1 MEERQALKDQIRKIL
16 KNDSFDS
23 DLSDISEES
32 NESASI
38 ISGKTIRSGTFC
50 FEGKSD
56 LFLIDGISSY
66 SMDDTNIS
74 KHSGRSARV
83 INLQETQTV
92 FQQMK
97 KAQEDL
103 MYVVESND
111 VKGLFLLIEKNT
123 FIDLNTPGLNNWTP
137 LHVAS
142 ARGYKDICKILL
154 SFSKSVDINS
164 KTSIGR
170 TALHLSCIHNH
181 LKIVLLLLSHGCDIN
196 AQDDEK
202 NLPIHYAASLG
213 NEDVVEALLQA
224 RAKTDLANHLN
235 RKPLDLSLNIHTY
248 NIFLAYT
255 HIQNLPC
262 LTSSYS
268 RTVFNESLRHNSRE
282 DHISQILL
290 KSSKAHRLSDLKLF
304 ENRPKLPVKTREK
317 LVIDLPAGKVGPKD
331 FKVICQLG
339 KGSFGFVYLVQHL
352 DSKCKYALKVLDKAQ
367 IFQRKLEKYAFT
379 ERNIL
384 MKLDHPF
391 IVKLH
396 FAFQTPEKLAL
407 VMDFCPNGDLGMLLQ
422 REKTLTEE
430 AARFYICEIVLA
442 LQELHSHNIVFRD
455 LKPDNILIGSD
466 GHIRLT
472 DFGLSRDEFDPKTL
486 AQSFCGSAAYFAPE
500 MVKRQGHSFSID
512 WYVLGAILY
521 EMVIGTPPY
530 YSVNR
535 SSLYRNIKKAKL
547 LISDALSEEIRDL
560 ILKLLVR
567 NPKKRLG
574 AGKKAAL
581 EIMKHRFFDGVDW
594 KMVLNKEIEPPK
606 FKSVQ
611 RIEKDI
617 ELEKVYGKLSEDN
630 GEDMDVKNWSFLEGR
645 C

>member
-1 MEERQALKDQIRKIL
+1 MEERQTLKDQISKIL
-16 KNDSFDS
+16 KNECFDS

-32 NESASI
+32 NESSSMV
-38 ISGKTIRSGTFC
+38 SGIGAKSGTFC
-50 FEGKSD
+50 FEGAPNSM
-56 LFLIDGISSY
+56 LLDGISSY
-66 SMDDTNIS
+66 SMDDSNLS

-97 KAQEDL
+97 KAQEEL

-111 VKGLFLLIEKNT
+111 VKGLFILIEKNT
-123 FIDLNTPGLNNWTP
+123 YIDLNTPGLNNWTA

-154 SFSKSVDINS
+154 SLSKNVDINS

-181 LKIVLLLLSHGCDIN
+181 LKIVLLLISNGCDID
-196 AQDDEK
+196 AQDDEN

-224 RAKTDLANHLN
+224 KAKTDLPNHLN
-235 RKPLDLSLNIHTY
+235 RKPLDLCLNIHTY

-268 RTVFNESLRHNSRE
+268 RIVFNQSLRHNARE

-290 KSSKAHRLSDLKLF
+290 KSSKGHRLSDLKLF
-304 ENRPKLPVKTREK
+304 ENRPKLPVQTKEK
-317 LVIDLPAGKVGPKD
+317 LFIELPPVKVGPTD
-331 FKVICQLG
+331 FKVISQLG
-339 KGSFGFVYLVQHL
+339 KGSFGYVYLAQHL
-352 DSKCKYALKVLDKAQ
+352 DTKCKYAIKVLDKAQ
-367 IFQRKLEKYAFT
+367 IFQRRLEKYAFT

-384 MKLDHPF
+384 MKLNHPF

-396 FAFQTPEKLAL
+396 YAFQTPEKLAL
-407 VMDFCPNGDLGMLLQ
+407 VMDFCPNGDFGMLLQ
-422 REKTLTEE
+422 REKTLNEE
-430 AARFYICEIVLA
+430 AARFYIWEIVLA

-455 LKPDNILIGSD
+455 LKPDNILIDSD
-466 GHIRLT
+466 GHIKLT

-500 MVKRQGHSFSID
+500 MIKRQGHSFS
-512 WYVLGAILY
+512 ILY

-535 SSLYRNIKKAKL
+535 NSLYRNIKKAKL
-547 LISDALSEEIRDL
+547 QISDALSEEIRDF

-574 AGKKAAL
+574 GGKKAAL
-581 EIMKHRFFDGVDW
+581 DIMKHRFFDGVDW
-594 KMVLNKEIEPPK
+594 EQVVNKEIEPPK
-606 FKSVQ
+606 FKGVQ

-617 ELEKVYGKLSEDN
+617 ELAKVYGKLSEDN
-630 GEDMDVKNWSFLEGR
+630 GEEKVVKNWSVLEGR